1 MRSGASVSR
10 WVATSAFA
18 LLAAG
23 TAMNVG
29 QAVQDAVAEPAL
41 RAALVGGYWVLK
53 LAVVLAFTVFVLLRG
68 PSRRPSRDPVAFIS
82 CTAAIVAVVALQPP
96 GDSTSTA
103 LVLAGDLLTLVSCAW
118 LLAAVLALGRCFGIL
133 PEARGLVTRG
143 PYRLVRHPV
152 YLGEL
157 GAAAGL
163 VVASPTLWNLG
174 ALAVFACAQAVRMP
188 LEERALSAEFPEYH
202 EYAARTPRLMPRLL
216 ARRAPQPVGSGKA
229 L

>member
-10 WVATSAFA
+10 WLATGAFA

-23 TAMNVG
+23 TAVH
-29 QAVQDAVAEPAL
+29 AAVADPVL

-68 PSRRPSRDPVAFIS
+68 PSRRPSRDPVAFAS

-96 GDSTSTA
+96 GDETSTS
-103 LVLAGDLLTLVSCAW
+103 LVLAGDVLTLASCVW

-163 VVASPTLWNLG
+163 VVASPTLWNVG
-174 ALAVFACAQAVRMP
+174 ALAVFAAAQAVRMP
-188 LEERALSAEFPEYH
+188 LEERALTAEFPEYR
-202 EYAARTPRLMPRLL
+202 EYAARTPRLVPRFY
-216 ARRAPQPVGSGKA
+216 ARRVPHPVGSGQG